1 MVDASIVFSAG
12 GVNVF
17 CINITI
23 VDDDILEGD
32 QNFTV
37 SLSSDDPVIFDPLS
51 EATVIITDNDSKFV
65 NCNKIIF

>member
-12 GVNVF
+12 GVIVS

-23 VDDDILEGD
+23 VNDVILEGD

-37 SLSSDDPVIFDPLS
+37 SLSSNDPVIFDPLS
-51 EATVIITDNDSKFV
+51 EATVIITDDDSMFV
-65 NCNKIIF
+65 KL